1 MIKDIIQNVY
11 SKHPLV
17 HNITNYVAATD
28 CANITLTIGA
38 SPIMAEEP
46 KEVGEVTQ
54 ISDGLVLNCGTISES
69 RLNSMLISGKTAKS
83 REIPIV
89 LDPVG
94 VGISKFRT
102 SAVHKIITEV
112 KPDIIRLNASELKSI
127 CLNIKNMSGVDA
139 VNIDSLDDT
148 VELAKKLSLKTNAI
162 IGVSGISDIVT
173 DGKNTAVIS
182 GGHAMMKKIT
192 GSGCMLSSVIGAFAA
207 ANPNIDKKTLRLY
220 AVTDRTWLDGR
231 TLYDDVEKAL
241 KGGVTLL
248 QLREK
253 NMSTDDFINSAK
265 EIKSLCEKYNVPLI
279 INDNVDVAKAVNA
292 DGVHIG
298 QNDMPTHEARK
309 ILGKNKIIGVT
320 AKTVEQAQK
329 AEKDGADYLGSGAIF
344 GTTTKGDAKKMDM
357 QTLKSIT
364 SSVNIPVVAIGG
376 IDGDNVLQLKG
387 TGIVGAAVVSGI
399 FAQDD
404 IETATKDLYNKIGE
418 II

>member
-11 SKHPLV
+11 SKRPLV

-38 SPIMAEEP
+38 SPIMADEP

-54 ISDGLVLNCGTISES
+54 ITDGLVLNCGTISES
-69 RLNSMLISGKTAKS
+69 RLNAMLISGKTAKS

-112 KPDIIRLNASELKSI
+112 KPDIIRLNASEL
-127 CLNIKNMSGVDA
+127 KNMSGVDA

-207 ANPNIDKKTLRLY
+207 ANPNNLFYAVSVAFGLY
-220 AVTDRTWLDGR
+220 ASCGR
-231 TLYDDVEKAL
+231 NAYKENIGIATYKNNFFDEMPNPALAGTLNEY
-241 KGGVTLL
+241 
-248 QLREK
+248 
-253 NMSTDDFINSAK
+253 I
-265 EIKSLCEKYNVPLI
+265 
-279 INDNVDVAKAVNA
+279 
-292 DGVHIG
+292 
-298 QNDMPTHEARK
+298 
-309 ILGKNKIIGVT
+309 
-320 AKTVEQAQK
+320 
-329 AEKDGADYLGSGAIF
+329 
-344 GTTTKGDAKKMDM
+344 
-357 QTLKSIT
+357 
-364 SSVNIPVVAIGG
+364 
-376 IDGDNVLQLKG
+376 
-387 TGIVGAAVVSGI
+387 
-399 FAQDD
+399 
-404 IETATKDLYNKIGE
+404 
-418 II
+418 

>member
-1 MIKDIIQNVY
+1 MIKAIIQNVY
-11 SKHPLV
+11 SKRPLV

-38 SPIMAEEP
+38 SPIMADEP

-54 ISDGLVLNCGTISES
+54 IADGLVLNCGTISES
-69 RLNSMLISGKTAKS
+69 RLNAMLISGKTAKS

-162 IGVSGISDIVT
+162 IGVSDIVT

-207 ANPNIDKKTLRLY
+207 ANPNNLFYAVSVAFSLY
-220 AVTDRTWLDGR
+220 ASCGR
-231 TLYDDVEKAL
+231 NAYKENIGIATY
-241 KGGVTLL
+241 
-248 QLREK
+248 K
-253 NMSTDDFINSAK
+253 NNFFDEMTNPDLEGI
-265 EIKSLCEKYNVPLI
+265 EIEY
-279 INDNVDVAKAVNA
+279 
-292 DGVHIG
+292 
-298 QNDMPTHEARK
+298 R
-309 ILGKNKIIGVT
+309 
-320 AKTVEQAQK
+320 
-329 AEKDGADYLGSGAIF
+329 
-344 GTTTKGDAKKMDM
+344 
-357 QTLKSIT
+357 
-364 SSVNIPVVAIGG
+364 
-376 IDGDNVLQLKG
+376 
-387 TGIVGAAVVSGI
+387 
-399 FAQDD
+399 
-404 IETATKDLYNKIGE
+404 
-418 II
+418 

>member
-11 SKHPLV
+11 SKRPLV

-38 SPIMAEEP
+38 SPIMADEP

-54 ISDGLVLNCGTISES
+54 IADGLVLNCGTISES
-69 RLNSMLISGKTAKS
+69 RLNAMLISGKTAKS

-102 SAVHKIITEV
+102 IAVHKIITEV

-148 VELAKKLSLKTNAI
+148 VELAKKLSIKTNAI

-207 ANPNIDKKTLRLY
+207 ANPNNLFY
-220 AVTDRTWLDGR
+220 AVSVAFGLCASCGR
-231 TLYDDVEKAL
+231 NAYKENIGIATY
-241 KGGVTLL
+241 
-248 QLREK
+248 K
-253 NMSTDDFINSAK
+253 NNFFDEMTNPDLEGI
-265 EIKSLCEKYNVPLI
+265 EIEY
-279 INDNVDVAKAVNA
+279 
-292 DGVHIG
+292 
-298 QNDMPTHEARK
+298 R
-309 ILGKNKIIGVT
+309 
-320 AKTVEQAQK
+320 
-329 AEKDGADYLGSGAIF
+329 
-344 GTTTKGDAKKMDM
+344 
-357 QTLKSIT
+357 
-364 SSVNIPVVAIGG
+364 
-376 IDGDNVLQLKG
+376 
-387 TGIVGAAVVSGI
+387 
-399 FAQDD
+399 
-404 IETATKDLYNKIGE
+404 
-418 II
+418 

>member
-11 SKHPLV
+11 SKRPLV

-38 SPIMAEEP
+38 SPIMADEP

-54 ISDGLVLNCGTISES
+54 IADGLVLNCGTISES
-69 RLNSMLISGKTAKS
+69 RLSAMLISGKTAKS

-112 KPDIIRLNASELKSI
+112 KPGIIRLNASELKSI
-127 CLNIKNMSGVDA
+127 CLNIKNMSG
-139 VNIDSLDDT
+139 LDDT

-207 ANPNIDKKTLRLY
+207 ANPNNLFYAVSVAFGLY
-220 AVTDRTWLDGR
+220 ASCGR
-231 TLYDDVEKAL
+231 NAYKENIGIATY
-241 KGGVTLL
+241 
-248 QLREK
+248 K
-253 NMSTDDFINSAK
+253 NNFFDEMTNPDLEGI
-265 EIKSLCEKYNVPLI
+265 EIEY
-279 INDNVDVAKAVNA
+279 
-292 DGVHIG
+292 
-298 QNDMPTHEARK
+298 R
-309 ILGKNKIIGVT
+309 
-320 AKTVEQAQK
+320 
-329 AEKDGADYLGSGAIF
+329 
-344 GTTTKGDAKKMDM
+344 
-357 QTLKSIT
+357 
-364 SSVNIPVVAIGG
+364 
-376 IDGDNVLQLKG
+376 
-387 TGIVGAAVVSGI
+387 
-399 FAQDD
+399 
-404 IETATKDLYNKIGE
+404 
-418 II
+418 

>member
-11 SKHPLV
+11 SKRPLV

-38 SPIMAEEP
+38 SPIMADEP

-54 ISDGLVLNCGTISES
+54 IADGLVLNCGTISES
-69 RLNSMLISGKTAKS
+69 RLNAMLISGKTAKS

-139 VNIDSLDDT
+139 VNIDSFDDT

-173 DGKNTAVIS
+173 
-182 GGHAMMKKIT
+182 

-207 ANPNIDKKTLRLY
+207 ANPNNLFYAVSVAFGLY
-220 AVTDRTWLDGR
+220 ASCGR
-231 TLYDDVEKAL
+231 NAYKENIGIATY
-241 KGGVTLL
+241 
-248 QLREK
+248 K
-253 NMSTDDFINSAK
+253 NNFFDEMTNPDLEGI
-265 EIKSLCEKYNVPLI
+265 EIEY
-279 INDNVDVAKAVNA
+279 
-292 DGVHIG
+292 
-298 QNDMPTHEARK
+298 R
-309 ILGKNKIIGVT
+309 
-320 AKTVEQAQK
+320 
-329 AEKDGADYLGSGAIF
+329 
-344 GTTTKGDAKKMDM
+344 
-357 QTLKSIT
+357 
-364 SSVNIPVVAIGG
+364 
-376 IDGDNVLQLKG
+376 
-387 TGIVGAAVVSGI
+387 
-399 FAQDD
+399 
-404 IETATKDLYNKIGE
+404 
-418 II
+418 

>member
-11 SKHPLV
+11 SKRPLV

-38 SPIMAEEP
+38 SPIMADEP

-54 ISDGLVLNCGTISES
+54 I
-69 RLNSMLISGKTAKS
+69 A
-83 REIPIV
+83 
-89 LDPVG
+89 DPVG

-102 SAVHKIITEV
+102 IAVHKIITEV

-207 ANPNIDKKTLRLY
+207 ANPNNLFYAVSVAFVLY
-220 AVTDRTWLDGR
+220 ASCGR
-231 TLYDDVEKAL
+231 NAYKENIGIATY
-241 KGGVTLL
+241 
-248 QLREK
+248 K
-253 NMSTDDFINSAK
+253 NNFFDEMTNPDLEGI
-265 EIKSLCEKYNVPLI
+265 EIEY
-279 INDNVDVAKAVNA
+279 
-292 DGVHIG
+292 
-298 QNDMPTHEARK
+298 R
-309 ILGKNKIIGVT
+309 
-320 AKTVEQAQK
+320 
-329 AEKDGADYLGSGAIF
+329 
-344 GTTTKGDAKKMDM
+344 
-357 QTLKSIT
+357 
-364 SSVNIPVVAIGG
+364 
-376 IDGDNVLQLKG
+376 
-387 TGIVGAAVVSGI
+387 
-399 FAQDD
+399 
-404 IETATKDLYNKIGE
+404 
-418 II
+418 

>member
-38 SPIMAEEP
+38 SPIMADEP

-54 ISDGLVLNCGTISES
+54 ISDGLVLNCGT
-69 RLNSMLISGKTAKS
+69 ISGKTAKS

-207 ANPNIDKKTLRLY
+207 ANPNNLFYAVSVAFGLY
-220 AVTDRTWLDGR
+220 ASCGR
-231 TLYDDVEKAL
+231 NAYKENIGIATY
-241 KGGVTLL
+241 
-248 QLREK
+248 K
-253 NMSTDDFINSAK
+253 NNFFDEMTNPDLEGI
-265 EIKSLCEKYNVPLI
+265 EIEY
-279 INDNVDVAKAVNA
+279 
-292 DGVHIG
+292 
-298 QNDMPTHEARK
+298 R
-309 ILGKNKIIGVT
+309 
-320 AKTVEQAQK
+320 
-329 AEKDGADYLGSGAIF
+329 
-344 GTTTKGDAKKMDM
+344 
-357 QTLKSIT
+357 
-364 SSVNIPVVAIGG
+364 
-376 IDGDNVLQLKG
+376 
-387 TGIVGAAVVSGI
+387 
-399 FAQDD
+399 
-404 IETATKDLYNKIGE
+404 
-418 II
+418 

>member
-38 SPIMAEEP
+38 SPIMADEP

-69 RLNSMLISGKTAKS
+69 RLNAMLISGKTAKS

-139 VNIDSLDDT
+139 VNIDSFDDT

-173 DGKNTAVIS
+173 DGKIQVSGNTAITIYARYKADTETVYTVTVDGIEKGKYTYGSYVTVTAEDIEGKEFAGWYINGTLVSYDKAYSFYVTGNVALEARYSDTAVVKEPVITLLVS
-182 GGHAMMKKIT
+182 ERKDMANGKQ
-192 GSGCMLSSVIGAFAA
+192 SVILTASWSADSSYTFVGAGIILSQNADA
-207 ANPNIDKKTLRLY
+207 ELTLENVDGKNVVKTDTRLTSNEGTYAYTLTLGTTAKLKDVY
-220 AVTDRTWLDGR
+220 AVAYFT
-231 TLYDDVEKAL
+231 
-241 KGGVTLL
+241 
-248 QLREK
+248 
-253 NMSTDDFINSAK
+253 FI
-265 EIKSLCEKYNVPLI
+265 
-279 INDNVDVAKAVNA
+279 
-292 DGVHIG
+292 
-298 QNDMPTHEARK
+298 
-309 ILGKNKIIGVT
+309 
-320 AKTVEQAQK
+320 
-329 AEKDGADYLGSGAIF
+329 KDGKVVTIYTAV
-344 GTTTKGDAKKMDM
+344 
-357 QTLKSIT
+357 QT
-364 SSVNIPVVAIGG
+364 A
-376 IDGDNVLQLKG
+376 
-387 TGIVGAAVVSGI
+387 
-399 FAQDD
+399 
-404 IETATKDLYNKIGE
+404 
-418 II
+418 

>member
-11 SKHPLV
+11 SKRPLV

-38 SPIMAEEP
+38 SPIMADEP

-54 ISDGLVLNCGTISES
+54 ITDGLVLNCGTISES
-69 RLNSMLISGKTAKS
+69 RLNAMLISGKTAKS

-139 VNIDSLDDT
+139 VNIDSLD
-148 VELAKKLSLKTNAI
+148 
-162 IGVSGISDIVT
+162 IVT

-207 ANPNIDKKTLRLY
+207 ANPNNLFYAVSVAFGLY
-220 AVTDRTWLDGR
+220 ASCGR
-231 TLYDDVEKAL
+231 NAYKENIGIATY
-241 KGGVTLL
+241 
-248 QLREK
+248 K
-253 NMSTDDFINSAK
+253 NNFFDEMTNPDLEGL
-265 EIKSLCEKYNVPLI
+265 EIEY
-279 INDNVDVAKAVNA
+279 
-292 DGVHIG
+292 
-298 QNDMPTHEARK
+298 R
-309 ILGKNKIIGVT
+309 
-320 AKTVEQAQK
+320 
-329 AEKDGADYLGSGAIF
+329 
-344 GTTTKGDAKKMDM
+344 
-357 QTLKSIT
+357 
-364 SSVNIPVVAIGG
+364 
-376 IDGDNVLQLKG
+376 
-387 TGIVGAAVVSGI
+387 
-399 FAQDD
+399 
-404 IETATKDLYNKIGE
+404 
-418 II
+418 